1 MALITSAAIGLI
13 ACAPDDGAGPGD
25 TTAQAPPATTG
36 TVLPTPDGT
45 ADPTM
50 AEPATPPSA
59 PPPEAID
66 WSAPL
71 IGGGSIDMRG
81 FTNRAVMLWFWAPY

>member
-1 MALITSAAIGLI
+1 
-13 ACAPDDGAGPGD
+13 
-25 TTAQAPPATTG
+25 
-36 TVLPTPDGT
+36 
-45 ADPTM
+45 M